1 MAIDDLGFSL
11 LERKGEQNRRA
22 RKEARRAEKYA
33 LIGGVA
39 QLGLGFANKAL
50 EKKAESWMQNEDVL
64 ANKLAYKR
72 SYDDASQ
79 TLTDWDTASKSVGG
93 VRGYLLNQVTP
104 QIKAEYDLNV
114 EEGML
119 ADPDAYNREI
129 KRRAEE
135 IVGTADGD
143 GLYGKFN
150 AARQAALKLTP
161 DSDYNTFI
169 KNKNPAYRNVRD
181 VILGSFSKDKPNK
194 EAFVDSVLNSKFS
207 KNSEAYTAASTAYQQ
222 GLSAAGAVKLGDAVK
237 DQFKLKKD
245 EQVLSKE
252 QIFKNDANG
261 IPIPV
266 EKTKFRNR
274 RTGTETITITA
285 VEGNEAS
292 KAFVAG
298 ERAKIETVD
307 RVNQHTGQVVKV
319 AIAVGANNAVV
330 ETMSTGKIAPD
341 YFPAT
346 VPEVSDANAD
356 KGRAAFDAA
365 IDQSADRKEKRET
378 AADFFTLGGDDI
390 NQEYADNF
398 YRTTYLLGQ
407 NINSKVFGGA
417 DVQAPLRA
425 TAAFE
430 VSDLTLAN
438 DIAAEIQLMTID
450 FTTSDEG
457 AGKGLG
463 QNLVS
468 EVVGQNR
475 NILGPLVLLGL
486 DKVEQRAGGT
496 YAISMDQQQRTNM
509 VRSLVSV
516 PEMAEYMDRIKRDPE
531 TLKYV
536 QEAIQE
542 SLAAGQTVIQ
552 DSSGAMVSRNSS
564 VFAMPFREGGAP
576 IASLFGVTIEKDE
589 AARLAE
595 TETNLQSGI
604 LLDTS
609 NLPEQR
615 AAQRA
620 EAEAAEDPSIKLLKR
635 KEELEARTTDAPAG
649 TRRSEKEELSRVNAE
664 LAELGQDTKP
674 IYMNRQTRL
683 KLEESIEQKFNLED
697 QIANEPPG
705 SSKTK
710 TGQRRR
716 ARLGEF
722 EETLSSIDTSA
733 KNVAD
738 AIKELRGWEDMDV
751 KQSLAKVYDEN
762 FTNQVLAALYL

>member
-33 LIGGVA
+33 LIGGAV

-79 TLTDWDTASKSVGG
+79 TLKDGEAADRFVGG
-93 VRGYLLNQVTP
+93 ARSWLISKVRPG
-104 QIKAEYDLNV
+104 IKAEYDLNV

-119 ADPDAYNREI
+119 ADPDAYEKEI
-129 KRRAEE
+129 TRRTEE
-135 IVGTADGD
+135 IVGTVDGD

-150 AARQAALKLTP
+150 RARQAALKLTP

-169 KNKNPAYRNVRD
+169 KKKNPAYRNVRD

-194 EAFVDSVLNSKFS
+194 ETFVDSVLNSKFS
-207 KNSEAYTAASTAYQQ
+207 KNSEAYTAASTAYKQ
-222 GLSAAGAVKLGDAVK
+222 GLSAAGAVKLGEAVK
-237 DQFKLKKD
+237 DQFKLKD
-245 EQVLSKE
+245 EQQVLSKE

-298 ERAKIETVD
+298 ERAKVEIVD

-425 TAAFE
+425 SAAFE

-516 PEMAEYMDRIKRDPE
+516 PEMAEYMDRLKRDPE

-609 NLPEQR
+609 DLPEQR

-716 ARLGEF
+716 AKLGEF
-722 EETLSSIDTSA
+722 EETLSSINTSA

-738 AIKELRGWEDMDV
+738 AIKELRGWKDMDV
-751 KQSLAKVYDEN
+751 KQSLAKVYDED

>member
-11 LERKGEQNRRA
+11 LERKGEQSRRA
-22 RKEARRAEKYA
+22 RKEARRADKYA

-39 QLGLGFANKAL
+39 KLGLGFANKAL

-79 TLTDWDTASKSVGG
+79 TLKDGEAADRFVGG
-93 VRGYLLNQVTP
+93 ARSWLISKVRPG
-104 QIKAEYDLNV
+104 IKAEYDLNV

-119 ADPDAYNREI
+119 ADPDAYEKEI
-129 KRRAEE
+129 TRRTEE
-135 IVGTADGD
+135 IVGTVDGD

-150 AARQAALKLTP
+150 RARQTALKLTP
-161 DSDYNTFI
+161 DSDYNTFVE
-169 KNKNPAYRNVRD
+169 NRNPAYRNVRD
-181 VILGSFSKDKPNK
+181 AILGSFSKDKPNK

-207 KNSEAYTAASTAYQQ
+207 KNSEAYTAASTAYKQ

-237 DQFKLKKD
+237 EQFELKKD
-245 EQVLSKE
+245 EQVLSEE
-252 QIFKNDANG
+252 QIFQNDANG
-261 IPIPV
+261 IPIAV
-266 EKTKFRNR
+266 KKTRFKNR
-274 RTGTETITITA
+274 RTGQETTKITA

-292 KAFVAG
+292 IALVAG
-298 ERAKIETVD
+298 ESAKFETED
-307 RVNQHTGQVVKV
+307 RINQHTGQIEKV
-319 AIAVGANNAVV
+319 TIAIGAGNVVV
-330 ETMSTGKIAPD
+330 ERKPTGKIDDD

-365 IDQSADRKEKRET
+365 IDQSGDRKDKRKM
-378 AADFFTLGGDDI
+378 AAELFTLGGDDI

-398 YRTTYLLGQ
+398 YRTIYLLGQ
-407 NINSKVFGGA
+407 NINNKVFGGA

-450 FTTSDEG
+450 FTTSGEEVG
-457 AGKGLG
+457 EGLG

-468 EVVGQNR
+468 EIVGKNR

-496 YAISMDQQQRTNM
+496 YAISMDQQQKTNM

-516 PEMAEYMDRIKRDPE
+516 PEMAEYMDRLKRSPE
-531 TLKYV
+531 SLEYV

-576 IASLFGVTIEKDE
+576 IASLFGVSINKEKKDLFPGITGLFQSKE
-589 AARLAE
+589 VEEEEPEEVIFPAQAVAQPAE
-595 TETNLQSGI
+595 TPASSKPSYLLARPEISPARQRVRQKTTQNQLKETL
-604 LLDTS
+604 
-609 NLPEQR
+609 
-615 AAQRA
+615 
-620 EAEAAEDPSIKLLKR
+620 
-635 KEELEARTTDAPAG
+635 
-649 TRRSEKEELSRVNAE
+649 
-664 LAELGQDTKP
+664 
-674 IYMNRQTRL
+674 
-683 KLEESIEQKFNLED
+683 EQKFNLED
-697 QIANEPPG
+697 QIANEPPR

-738 AIKELRGWEDMDV
+738 AIKELRGWEDMNV
-751 KQSLAKVYDEN
+751 KQSLAKVYDED

>member
-11 LERKGEQNRRA
+11 LERKGEQSRRA
-22 RKEARRAEKYA
+22 RKEARRADKYA

-39 QLGLGFANKAL
+39 KLGLGFANKAL

-79 TLTDWDTASKSVGG
+79 TLKDGEAADRFVGG
-93 VRGYLLNQVTP
+93 ARSWLISKVRPG
-104 QIKAEYDLNV
+104 IKTEYDLNV

-119 ADPDAYNREI
+119 ADPDAYEKEI
-129 KRRAEE
+129 TRRTEE
-135 IVGTADGD
+135 IVGTVDGD

-150 AARQAALKLTP
+150 RARQAALKLTP
-161 DSDYNTFI
+161 DSDYNTFVE
-169 KNKNPAYRNVRD
+169 NRNPAYRNVRD
-181 VILGSFSKDKPNK
+181 AILGSFSKDKPNK

-207 KNSEAYTAASTAYQQ
+207 KNSEAYTAASTAYKQ

-237 DQFKLKKD
+237 EQFELKD
-245 EQVLSKE
+245 ENQRVSSEIIYK
-252 QIFKNDANG
+252 QDPNNIS
-261 IPIPV
+261 IPV
-266 EKTKFRNR
+266 EK
-274 RTGTETITITA
+274 ITIKNIKTGELKTTINPVA
-285 VEGNEAS
+285 GNEAS

-298 ERAKIETVD
+298 ERAKVEIVE

-330 ETMSTGKIAPD
+330 ETMSTGKISPD

-365 IDQSADRKEKRET
+365 IDQSGDRKEKRKT

-390 NQEYADNF
+390 NQEYFDNF
-398 YRTTYLLGQ
+398 NRTTYLLGQ

-417 DVQAPLRA
+417 DVP
-425 TAAFE
+425 AFE

-496 YAISMDQQQRTNM
+496 YAVSMDQRQKTNM

-516 PEMAEYMDRIKRDPE
+516 PEMAEYMDRLKRSPE

-609 NLPEQR
+609 DLPAQR

-649 TRRSEKEELSRVNAE
+649 TRSSEKEELSRVNAE

-683 KLEESIEQKFNLED
+683 RLEESIEQKFNLED

-705 SSKTK
+705 GSKTK

-716 ARLGEF
+716 AKLGEF

-751 KQSLAKVYDEN
+751 RQSLAKVYDED

>member
-143 GLYGKFN
+143 GLYGKFS

-194 EAFVDSVLNSKFS
+194 ETFVDSVLNSKFS
-207 KNSEAYTAASTAYQQ
+207 KNSEAYTAASTAYKQ

-237 DQFKLKKD
+237 EQFELKKE
-245 EQVLSKE
+245 EQVLSEE
-252 QIFKNDANG
+252 QIFEKDPND
-261 IPIPV
+261 ISIPV
-266 EKTKFRNR
+266 IKRKVRNR
-274 RTGTETITITA
+274 RTGTETTTITA
-285 VEGNEAS
+285 VKGNEAS
-292 KAFVAG
+292 ESFVAG
-298 ERAKIETVD
+298 ERAKIEIVE

-390 NQEYADNF
+390 NQEYFDNF
-398 YRTTYLLGQ
+398 NRTTYLLGQ

-425 TAAFE
+425 AAAFE

-457 AGKGLG
+457 ASKGLG

-468 EVVGQNR
+468 EIVGQNR

-516 PEMAEYMDRIKRDPE
+516 PEMTEYMDRIKRDPA
-531 TLKYV
+531 TLEYV

-552 DSSGAMVSRNSS
+552 DSSGKMVSRNSS

-576 IASLFGVTIEKDE
+576 IASLFGVSLNEKKKDLFPGITGFFSSKE
-589 AARLAE
+589 EVEEEPEEVISPAQAVAQPKETPAPSKPSYLLAKPEISGTRSRL
-595 TETNLQSGI
+595 G
-604 LLDTS
+604 
-609 NLPEQR
+609 QR
-615 AAQRA
+615 MTQNKLKS
-620 EAEAAEDPSIKLLKR
+620 SIK
-635 KEELEARTTDAPAG
+635 
-649 TRRSEKEELSRVNAE
+649 
-664 LAELGQDTKP
+664 
-674 IYMNRQTRL
+674 
-683 KLEESIEQKFNLED
+683 QKFNLED

-705 SSKTK
+705 GSKTK

-716 ARLGEF
+716 AKLGEF
-722 EETLSSIDTSA
+722 EETLSSIDASA

-751 KQSLAKVYDEN
+751 KQSLAKVYDED